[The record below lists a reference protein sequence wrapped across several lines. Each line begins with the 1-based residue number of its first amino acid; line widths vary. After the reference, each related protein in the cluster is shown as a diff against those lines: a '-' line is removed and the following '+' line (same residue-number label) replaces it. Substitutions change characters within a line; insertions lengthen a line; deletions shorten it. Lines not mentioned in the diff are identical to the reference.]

1 MVHDSTYRILTVLSK
16 RSISNLQ
23 GDEMAVNHAASN
35 HEQQPTNGDTPNH
48 RLSIWY
54 HPIYTNGIHPEARFP
69 RDRYTKLVSKLQS
82 DRCSSQFFFKQPT
95 EANRDELI
103 VAHNPEYVYNFLNQ
117 NLTEKEIKRIGLT
130 PWTPQII
137 PRTLLLMG
145 GAIAALEHVLKNGGI
160 AGNLAGG
167 THHAH
172 YDFGSGY
179 CIFNDLAVCSLLALS
194 RYKLTKIAV
203 IDLDVHQGDGTAT
216 ILQDVDQVLTISV
229 HCKQNFPFR
238 KSESDYDLEL
248 PANAGDEEMLET
260 VAQALDIT
268 KQFTPELILFQAGVD
283 GLATDALGKLNI
295 SREGMKRRNEMVFDF
310 AVEHSIPTVVFMG
323 GGYSDPIDFTI
334 EAFHDLFLSA
344 SRANQQI
351 LGKVLVP
358 GNHL

>member
-1 MVHDSTYRILTVLSK
+1 MAPYPDKSK
-16 RSISNLQ
+16 NNNPPKDDDKS
-23 GDEMAVNHAASN
+23 
-35 HEQQPTNGDTPNH
+35 NH
-48 RLSIWY
+48 RLPIWY
-54 HPIYTNGIHPEARFP
+54 HPIYTDGIHPDARFP
-69 RDRYTKLVSKLQS
+69 RDRYTKLVNKIKTGECS
-82 DRCSSQFFFKQPT
+82 DQFFIKQPI
-95 EANRDELI
+95 EATRNELI
-103 VAHNPEYVYNFLNQ
+103 VAHNPYYVDNFLNQ
-117 NLTEKEIKRIGLT
+117 NLSEKEIKRIGLT

-145 GAIAALEHVLKNGGI
+145 GAIAALDHVMKNGGF

-172 YDFGSGY
+172 HDFGSGY

-194 RYKLTKIAV
+194 RYRLTKIAV

-216 ILQDVDQVLTISV
+216 ILQNVDQVLTISV

-248 PANAGDEEMLET
+248 HANAGDEEMLES

-268 KQFTPELILFQAGVD
+268 KQFEPELILFQAGVD

-295 SREGMKRRNEMVFDF
+295 SREGMSRRNEMVFDF
-310 AVEHSIPTVVFMG
+310 VVEHSIPTVVFMG
-323 GGYSDPIDFTI
+323 GGYSEPIEFTI

-344 SRANQQI
+344 AQANQQI
-351 LGKVLVP
+351 LS
-358 GNHL
+358 

>member
-1 MVHDSTYRILTVLSK
+1 MVYDSPHRILTVLSK
-16 RSISNLQ
+16 RSIPNPQ
-23 GDEMAVNHAASN
+23 GDQMDAHPAALN
-35 HEQQPTNGDTPNH
+35 HEQLPTNCDTPDH

-54 HPIYTNGIHPEARFP
+54 HPIYTNGIHPDARFP
-69 RDRYTKLVSKLQS
+69 RDRYTKLVDKLKS
-82 DRCSSQFFFKQPT
+82 DQCSNEFFFRQPT
-95 EANRDELI
+95 EASRDELI
-103 VAHNPEYVYNFLNQ
+103 IAHNPEYVDNFLNQ

-137 PRTLLLMG
+137 PRTRLLMG

-172 YDFGSGY
+172 HDFGSGY

-194 RYKLTKIAV
+194 RYKITKIVV

-216 ILQDVDQVLTISV
+216 ILQNVDQVLTISV

-248 PANAGDEEMLET
+248 PANAGDEELLET

-268 KQFTPELILFQAGVD
+268 KQFEPKLILFQAGVD

-295 SREGMKRRNEMVFDF
+295 SREGMRRRNEMVFDF

-351 LGKVLVP
+351 HGKKLVP
-358 GNHL
+358 GN